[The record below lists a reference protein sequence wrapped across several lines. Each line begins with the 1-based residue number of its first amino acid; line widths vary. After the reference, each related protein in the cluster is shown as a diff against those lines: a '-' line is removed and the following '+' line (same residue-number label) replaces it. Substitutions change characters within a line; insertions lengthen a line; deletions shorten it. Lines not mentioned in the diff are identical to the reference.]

1 MTSGNTA
8 SWFASNITEGIIPL
22 NLAGHEEDR
31 VTLKGELC
39 RKDS

>member
-8 SWFASNITEGIIPL
+8 SRFASNITEGIIFL
-22 NLAGHEEDR
+22 NPAGHEEDR
-31 VTLKGELC
+31 VALKGESC